1 MSKYLDNINFM
12 KRKGGNRS
20 YKKRRKRKTR
30 KKKKK
35 RKRNKTRRK
44 RNNKTYRGSHK
55 KDKCAPKL
63 GKDKLPFTC
72 YTKNSLF
79 KLKEIWN
86 IKHPDMIIKSNK
98 PREIWESLNYILGKT
113 CNRESCWLKHKT
125 LSENIPLD
133 IKKNT
138 FAPKRPEE
146 WKLKPD
152 EWLSSIEILEVMK
165 QYEKIYPCFDF
176 IGPSPIDYDK
186 HVAYGECVWEELC
199 EFNLEKTM
207 SDGKRKI
214 GVIFNLDPHDKPG
227 SHWVALFINT
237 DKKRIYY
244 LDSYGEKIPSKIN
257 KFANKVK
264 KQADVLGLGKYEL
277 LVNKRR
283 HQFSE
288 SECGMYSLY
297 FIIEMLKGRCF
308 EKFTKQRIKDDFMKK
323 LRKIYFNDV

>member
-1 MSKYLDNINFM
+1 MKRYLDRIGSIINGG
-12 KRKGGNRS
+12 RKKS
-20 YKKRRKRKTR
+20 YK

-35 RKRNKTRRK
+35 RRTRRK
-44 RNNKTYRGSHK
+44 KNKRTRRKSKRRSHRKTFK
-55 KDKCAPKL
+55 KDKCSPKI
-63 GKDKLPFTC
+63 GKDKLDFTC

-86 IKHPDMIIKSNK
+86 KKHPDMLITSNK
-98 PREIWESLNYILGKT
+98 PREIWESLNYVFGKT
-113 CNRESCWLKHKT
+113 CGRESCWLKHKA

-138 FAPKRPEE
+138 FAPKRPDA
-146 WKLKPD
+146 WKEKPD

-165 QYEKIYPCFDF
+165 QYEKIYSCFDF

-186 HVAYGECVWEELC
+186 HIAYGECVWEELC
-199 EFNLEKTM
+199 EFNLDKTLK
-207 SDGKRKI
+207 DGKRKI
-214 GVIFNLDPHDKPG
+214 GIIFNLDTHDKPG

-257 KFANKVK
+257 KFSNKVI
-264 KQADVLGLGKYEL
+264 KQADTLGLGKYEL

-297 FIIEMLKGRCF
+297 FIIQMLKGQCF
-308 EKFTKQRIKDDFMKK
+308 EKFTKQRIKDDLMKK
-323 LRKIYFNDV
+323 LRKKYFNDT